1 MAVRLCFNLPDD
13 SPSLALC
20 RNQIHSQVT
29 KLCPSLAEGD
39 DIVTYVVFL
48 VNKSRKNKGE
58 MKQSLEA
65 LFEEKTGEMIE
76 WLWSDLREILPK
88 TRKDRKELYKPAKE
102 PYQSPKEPNQSAKED
117 QEAQA
122 ETPEKRRRCRYWPN
136 CSKEDC
142 PFFHPV
148 SECPHFPGCKFGSKC
163 LMIHPDCK
171 FGVKCRNPNCA
182 FTHRNDSKTS
192 LSRRAEQ

>member
-1 MAVRLCFNLPDD
+1 MAARLCFNLPDD
-13 SPSLALC
+13 SPSLAVC
-20 RNQIHSQVT
+20 RSQIHSQVT

-76 WLWSDLREILPK
+76 WLWSDLKEALPK
-88 TRKDRKELYKPAKE
+88 PRKDPKKPH
-102 PYQSPKEPNQSAKED
+102 QSPKDDP
-117 QEAQA
+117 EAPA

-148 SECPHFPGCKFGSKC
+148 SECPHFPGCKFGGKC

-171 FGVKCRNPNCA
+171 FGANCRNPNCA
-182 FTHRNDSKTS
+182 FTHRNDSKAS
-192 LSRRAEQ
+192 LPRRAER